1 MNIVKHRLFFLLT
14 SVLFPPFEKGGKGG
28 FSRTENTHPHKIPL
42 NPPFAK
48 GELVSGHV
56 KLRIVPRYVVLFASL
71 LPTLLAAAEV
81 KLTPA
86 QLDNAKLTI
95 TTVTTREISPQLRVT
110 GTLMADQRKTHRV
123 APVVDGV
130 VTELRAIA
138 HEHVRKGHVLA
149 RLHSPTLGQ
158 TQADYLEALA
168 RFDLAQSERTRI
180 EGLWKDG
187 VVAENRWLQVDSE
200 FKSARAT
207 LEARRRSLSLA
218 GLTAEQIKELP
229 NNPDRLATFDL
240 VSPINGQV
248 IAIEIESGQLLT
260 AGQTAFQVADF
271 STLWAMVKIPVAN
284 LPQVSVG
291 AQASIQVQANP
302 GQSYQGQLQSLGGEV
317 DTQSQSLTG
326 RIVLKNPDRKLRP
339 GMYAEVTLSAAASQ
353 GLVVPASAVFQVGDQ
368 SYVFKVLGT
377 GRFEPVPVKIGAA
390 ASGWV
395 PVHDGIAEKAQI
407 VSGGVAELKS
417 HWQYQGGE

>member
-1 MNIVKHRLFFLLT
+1 MNNVKNRFFVLLVT
-14 SVLFPPFEKGGKGG
+14 LAP
-28 FSRTENTHPHKIPL
+28 
-42 NPPFAK
+42 A
-48 GELVSGHV
+48 
-56 KLRIVPRYVVLFASL
+56 
-71 LPTLLAAAEV
+71 LLAAAEV

-86 QLDNAKLTI
+86 QLDNAKLTV
-95 TTVTTREISPQLRVT
+95 TTVTTRELSPQLRVT

-130 VTELRAIA
+130 VTELHAIA
-138 HEHVRKGHVLA
+138 HGHVRKGQILA
-149 RLHSPTLGQ
+149 HLHSPTLGQ
-158 TQADYLEALA
+158 TQAGYLEALA

-207 LEARRRSLSLA
+207 LDARRRSLSLA
-218 GLTAEQIKELP
+218 GLSTEQIKELP
-229 NNPDRLATFDL
+229 NNPDRLATFHL
-240 VSPINGQV
+240 VSPINGQ
-248 IAIEIESGQLLT
+248 ITAIEIESGQLLT

-271 STLWAMVKIPVAN
+271 STLWAMVKIPVAH
-284 LPQVSVG
+284 LPQVTVG
-291 AQASIQVQANP
+291 AEATIKVQASP
-302 GQSYQGQLQSLGGEV
+302 GQSYQGQLKSLGGEV
-317 DTQSQSLTG
+317 DPQSQSLTG
-326 RIVLKNPDRKLRP
+326 RIVLKNPDRQLRP

-377 GRFEPVPVKIGAA
+377 GRFEPVAVKIGAA
-390 ASGWV
+390 TSGWV

>member
-1 MNIVKHRLFFLLT
+1 MNIVKHRLF
-14 SVLFPPFEKGGKGG
+14 VLFVGLSP
-28 FSRTENTHPHKIPL
+28 
-42 NPPFAK
+42 A
-48 GELVSGHV
+48 
-56 KLRIVPRYVVLFASL
+56 
-71 LPTLLAAAEV
+71 LLAAAEV

-95 TTVTTREISPQLRVT
+95 TTVTTRAINPQLRVT

-130 VTELRAIA
+130 VTELRTIA
-138 HEHVRKGHVLA
+138 HEHVRKGHILA

-158 TQADYLEALA
+158 TQAGYLEALA
-168 RFDLAQSERTRI
+168 RFDLAQSERARI

-207 LEARRRSLSLA
+207 LDARRRSLSLA

-248 IAIEIESGQLLT
+248 TAIEIESGQLLT

-284 LPQVSVG
+284 LPQVSDARNRERLLVLVEWRPSCVGRLQSAHTPFRPAREVG
-291 AQASIQVQANP
+291 ANNSNDSICSRCN
-302 GQSYQGQLQSLGGEV
+302 
-317 DTQSQSLTG
+317 
-326 RIVLKNPDRKLRP
+326 RH
-339 GMYAEVTLSAAASQ
+339 
-353 GLVVPASAVFQVGDQ
+353 
-368 SYVFKVLGT
+368 
-377 GRFEPVPVKIGAA
+377 EPHETI
-390 ASGWV
+390 
-395 PVHDGIAEKAQI
+395 HFR
-407 VSGGVAELKS
+407 
-417 HWQYQGGE
+417 